1 MLDKLSA
8 TSQSTLQNNK
18 TSTPKY
24 SYGEYSQ
31 LLIYWIQ
38 PILFKNNCNNWA
50 AEAYLEPSRKSTI
63 DFSSKN
69 N

>member
-8 TSQSTLQNNK
+8 TAESTLQNNK
-18 TSTPKY
+18 TCTRRY

-38 PILFKNNCNNWA
+38 PILFKNNCNNCA
-50 AEAYLEPSRKSTI
+50 AEVHLELSRKSTMDI
-63 DFSSKN
+63 SCKN

>member
-8 TSQSTLQNNK
+8 TTQSTLQNNK

-31 LLIYWIQ
+31 LLIYGIQ
-38 PILFKNNCNNWA
+38 SILFKNSCNNWA
-50 AEAYLEPSRKSTI
+50 VEAYLEPSRKSTI
-63 DFSSKN
+63 DFSCKN